1 MRTPSRNRRASHVQP
16 SGRPSGAPY
25 ELDVA
30 QSFCDST
37 SGRKKSLQKTRS
49 QTPEYNLNSAIR
61 GPTIGVHFTP
71 PEEQSAN
78 HHWQSLRWQMQ
89 LTCL

>member
-30 QSFCDST
+30 QSFCDCT

-61 GPTIGVHFTP
+61 GPTIGVHFT
-71 PEEQSAN
+71 STVN
-78 HHWQSLRWQMQ
+78 
-89 LTCL
+89 